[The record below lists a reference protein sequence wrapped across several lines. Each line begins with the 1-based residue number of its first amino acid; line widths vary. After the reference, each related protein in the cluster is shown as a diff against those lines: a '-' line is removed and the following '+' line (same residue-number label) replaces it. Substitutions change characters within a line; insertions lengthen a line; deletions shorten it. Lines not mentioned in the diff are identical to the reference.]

1 MTIEAAVQLDR
12 MALDDAGANPEKLAD
27 AIHRQLGERP
37 GPLPILEI
45 AKALDIEE
53 IREEAL
59 RGMEGALVTNLER
72 GFGSIVVNSQSSQS
86 RQRFTVGHELG
97 HFLHPYHQPTVAS
110 GFECTRSDMRL
121 AASLTGKTSRHQRQE
136 VEANRFAIELLT
148 PRRRLPPYLSPEPDL
163 SHALRL
169 AADFEISRA
178 AACRRYVALHD
189 ATLAVVFSREGQVGY
204 IDRSREFP
212 FVALRPGDPM
222 PPLPSRSGF
231 MPRSAMESVDAADWL
246 GQARPAQLWAQ
257 TLYQQNGYE
266 TTLLLIEADEDGDD
280 GEEPEDAFDRFS
292 RYNGRP

>member
-1 MTIEAAVQLDR
+1 MTVEAPVQLDR

-37 GPLPILEI
+37 GPVPIHEI
-45 AKALDIEE
+45 AKALDIKE

-59 RGMEGALVTNLER
+59 VGMEGALVTNVER
-72 GFGSIVVNSQSSQS
+72 GFGSIIVNSQSSQF

-97 HFLHPYHQPTVAS
+97 HFLNPYHQPTVAS
-110 GFECTRSDMRL
+110 GFECTRSDML
-121 AASLTGKTSRHQRQE
+121 AASLTGTTSRHQRQE

-148 PRRRLPPYLSPEPDL
+148 PRRRLTPYLSPEPDL

-189 ATLAVVFSREGQVGY
+189 ATLAVVFSRKGQVDY

-212 FVALRPGDPM
+212 FIPLRHGGPM
-222 PPLPSRSGF
+222 PPLPAVSGF
-231 MPRSAMESVDAADWL
+231 MSRSTMESVDASDWI
-246 GQARPAQLWAQ
+246 GQARPAQLSAQ
-257 TLYQQNGYE
+257 TLYQQDGYE
-266 TTLLLIEADEDGDD
+266 MTLLLIEADEDSDD

-292 RYNGRP
+292 RYNGTP